1 MNEHIKVSWVT
12 GVKVTEDPTTHAW
25 NPFSKHFSLCI
36 RLRIVA
42 GCLTEV
48 SFWHEAEGQV
58 LCTTKMRIQ
67 KGRLS
72 LEVRCCT

>member
-1 MNEHIKVSWVT
+1 MNEHVKVSWVT

-25 NPFSKHFSLCI
+25 NSFSKHFSLCI

-48 SFWHEAEGQV
+48 GFWHEAEG
-58 LCTTKMRIQ
+58 
-67 KGRLS
+67 
-72 LEVRCCT
+72 